1 MEQGKKLTKEQKDKL
16 IEETL
21 RKWQTLQEQS
31 EEVATD
37 ANEGSLSFDAENKE
51 DSKQVA
57 NAKTENATPLA
68 KLEEKAVANANT
80 SAEGESGQQ
89 LEKKANR
96 REKKKAHSDKVLNEK
111 AKARKDKRAAKKES
125 RHKNRAAIL
134 AANGITGN
142 SDSDSKK
149 KAKGFMKVIVPFQKF
164 FDLIGT
170 GIMWIIIGH
179 DWLFG
184 KLDNFI
190 IESAK
195 SFYGEIV
202 RLIYSYRHSRREI
215 WNDIFAVL
223 LLSCFLLLVFDKS
236 TVYEYAYNGRVLGY
250 VDNQEYVTDILDVA
264 GDSMSKNN
272 DLDVSL
278 KADENVTF
286 TRVLAK
292 DRAVDTSDQAV
303 NKFAY
308 MTDIDVQAY
317 GIYENGNFVTV
328 VESEPG
334 AAGVLNSTKA
344 KESIPDEGMT
354 LISADFI
361 NEIEIKPIDIMLTS
375 IQSNKNA
382 IKQMTEGGTF
392 TIKYIAKQGDTLS
405 SIANIYSVSTDDLYD
420 ADNEKQLN
428 SVEMDDLI
436 TIRKNVTPVQVEMVE
451 KGTMTEVVKFESSQV
466 ETADLYIGETMV
478 QQEGVDGKNAITG
491 KVTKVNGEITAK
503 DLTKSEV
510 ITEVV
515 NEIVL
520 VGTTKKPATV
530 ATGVYGMPIRTYI
543 ISSEFGYRWGRQHE
557 GIDFA
562 ASTGTPIYAAD
573 GGTVE
578 IAGVYGGYGYT
589 VQINHGNG
597 SITRYGHC
605 NELYVSVG
613 DKVAKGDNI
622 AAVGNTGNSTGAHL
636 HFEIRVNGTA
646 VDPGP
651 ILGVY

>member
-1 MEQGKKLTKEQKDKL
+1 
-16 IEETL
+16 
-21 RKWQTLQEQS
+21 
-31 EEVATD
+31 
-37 ANEGSLSFDAENKE
+37 
-51 DSKQVA
+51 
-57 NAKTENATPLA
+57 
-68 KLEEKAVANANT
+68 
-80 SAEGESGQQ
+80 
-89 LEKKANR
+89 
-96 REKKKAHSDKVLNEK
+96 
-111 AKARKDKRAAKKES
+111 
-125 RHKNRAAIL
+125 
-134 AANGITGN
+134 
-142 SDSDSKK
+142 
-149 KAKGFMKVIVPFQKF
+149 
-164 FDLIGT
+164 
-170 GIMWIIIGH
+170 
-179 DWLFG
+179 
-184 KLDNFI
+184 
-190 IESAK
+190 
-195 SFYGEIV
+195 
-202 RLIYSYRHSRREI
+202 
-215 WNDIFAVL
+215 
-223 LLSCFLLLVFDKS
+223 
-236 TVYEYAYNGRVLGY
+236 
-250 VDNQEYVTDILDVA
+250 
-264 GDSMSKNN
+264 
-272 DLDVSL
+272 
-278 KADENVTF
+278 
-286 TRVLAK
+286 
-292 DRAVDTSDQAV
+292 
-303 NKFAY
+303 
-308 MTDIDVQAY
+308 
-317 GIYENGNFVTV
+317 
-328 VESEPG
+328 
-334 AAGVLNSTKA
+334 
-344 KESIPDEGMT
+344 
-354 LISADFI
+354 
-361 NEIEIKPIDIMLTS
+361 
-375 IQSNKNA
+375 
-382 IKQMTEGGTF
+382 
-392 TIKYIAKQGDTLS
+392 
-405 SIANIYSVSTDDLYD
+405 
-420 ADNEKQLN
+420 
-428 SVEMDDLI
+428 MDDLI